1 MCRKRSFGTG
11 GRGPRW
17 CSCLPAR
24 GDAGDE
30 GVIRAVEGGRM
41 PPALAIEAQLE
52 AQPLPAEQAQAIAQP
67 VIAPVLGGPD
77 AEPRRPTQPTVT
89 PWYFVRS

>member
-1 MCRKRSFGTG
+1 M
-11 GRGPRW
+11 
-17 CSCLPAR
+17 L
-24 GDAGDE
+24 
-30 GVIRAVEGGRM
+30 
-41 PPALAIEAQLE
+41 PALAIEAQLE

-77 AEPRRPTQPTVT
+77 AEPRRPTQLAVT

>member
-1 MCRKRSFGTG
+1 
-11 GRGPRW
+11 
-17 CSCLPAR
+17 
-24 GDAGDE
+24 
-30 GVIRAVEGGRM
+30 M

-77 AEPRRPTQPTVT
+77 AEPRRPTQPAVT